1 MNLKATCDVAF
12 FGFNKNLFSDIITI
26 MDKESKNLIVNIN
39 SGTIIKTIVIFA
51 IVGFLYLVS
60 DLVLVVLAS
69 VVIASAIE
77 PLVKW
82 FAKIRVARL
91 PAVIITYAGLF
102 SALIGFFYFFLPT
115 LLNETLNFTNAFPRY
130 FESTAVWNPL
140 SKEKADQSRDIARN
154 VSQGLAESKEI
165 AEKISASLEMAS
177 LENNVAGNKINKK
190 AGLSDLITG
199 FQNVLSHFSSGFVN
213 TVSAIFGGV
222 LSFVLI
228 VVLSF
233 YLAVQEDGVVNF
245 LKVITPLQSEKYVIS
260 LWKRSQQKIGYW
272 MQGQILLGVIV
283 GVLIYLGLTI
293 LGVKNAILLS
303 VFAAFFEIIP
313 LFGPVIAAI
322 PAVLLSFADGGL
334 TAGLLVVGLYLII
347 QQFENHLIYPLVVKK
362 VVGVSPILVIL
373 ALVIGYK
380 LAGFLG
386 VLLSVPIA
394 ATITEY
400 FRDVVEG
407 KMTEEKKSL
416 N

>member
-1 MNLKATCDVAF
+1 MN
-12 FGFNKNLFSDIITI
+12 
-26 MDKESKNLIVNIN
+26 KEGKNLIVNIN
-39 SGTIIKTIVIFA
+39 SGTIVKTLVILA
-51 IVGFLYLVS
+51 IAGFVYLVS
-60 DLVLVVLAS
+60 DLILVVLAS

-77 PLVKW
+77 PLVVW
-82 FAKIRVARL
+82 FRRVRVARL

-102 SALIGFFYFFLPT
+102 GALIGLFYFFLPT

-140 SKEKADQSRDIARN
+140 SKEKSDQSQKIAQDI
-154 VSQGLAESKEI
+154 SQGLTQSKEI
-165 AEKISASLEMAS
+165 ASEISASLES
-177 LENNVAGNKINKK
+177 LDSKAQGELAENQISKK
-190 AGLSDLITG
+190 AGLSDLITN
-199 FQNVLSHFSSGFVN
+199 FQKVLSHFSSGFVN
-213 TVSAIFGGV
+213 TISAVFGGV

-233 YLAVQEDGVVNF
+233 YLAVQEDGVSNF
-245 LKVITPLQSEKYVIS
+245 LKVITPLKNEKYIIS
-260 LWKRSQQKIGYW
+260 LWKRSQKKIGYW
-272 MQGQILLGVIV
+272 MQGQILLGLIV
-283 GVLIYLGLTI
+283 GVLLYLGLTI
-293 LGVKNAILLS
+293 LGVKNALLLS

-362 VVGVSPILVIL
+362 VVGVSPIMVIL

-394 ATITEY
+394 AAITEY

-407 KMTEEKKSL
+407 KMTEEKKIIAD
-416 N
+416 

>member
-1 MNLKATCDVAF
+1 MN
-12 FGFNKNLFSDIITI
+12 
-26 MDKESKNLIVNIN
+26 KEGKNLIVNIN
-39 SGTIIKTIVIFA
+39 SGTIIKTLVILA
-51 IVGFLYLVS
+51 IAGFVYLVS
-60 DLVLVVLAS
+60 NLILVVLAS

-82 FAKIRVARL
+82 FSKVRIARL
-91 PAVIITYAGLF
+91 PAVMITYVGLF
-102 SALIGFFYFFLPT
+102 SALIGLFYFFLPT

-140 SKEKADQSRDIARN
+140 SKESSDQSQKIAQN
-154 VSQGLAESKEI
+154 VSQGLTESKEI
-165 AEKISASLEMAS
+165 AKEISAKLEAVGTQPEDGS
-177 LENNVAGNKINKK
+177 AKSQISKK
-190 AGLSDLITG
+190 AGLPELITG
-199 FQNVLSHFSSGFVN
+199 FQSVLSHFSSGFVN
-213 TVSAIFGGV
+213 TVSAVFGGV

-233 YLAVQEDGVVNF
+233 YLAVQEDGVSNF
-245 LKVITPLQSEKYVIS
+245 LKVITPLKSEKYIIS
-260 LWKRSQQKIGYW
+260 LWKRSQKKIGYW

-283 GVLIYLGLTI
+283 GVLLYLGLTI

-362 VVGVSPILVIL
+362 VVGVSPIMVIL

-394 ATITEY
+394 AAITEY

-407 KMTEEKKSL
+407 KMTEEKESVAE
-416 N
+416 